1 MRAGIP
7 ALIKKGRIKD
17 MFGVSWWVIWL
28 VIAVIMFIIEAVTTG
43 LATLWFGIG
52 AVVAMIMDL
61 CGASVPAQVIVMA
74 VVSIVCFVLCM
85 IWVRPKLESL
95 RKKNIQRTNAD
106 RLIGREG
113 TVIVPLNG
121 IEGKGQVKIDGQV
134 WSAKADSD
142 IAEGIKVT
150 VKAIEGVKLVVE
162 IAS

>member
-1 MRAGIP
+1 
-7 ALIKKGRIKD
+7 

-52 AVVAMIMDL
+52 ALVAMIMDL

-134 WSAKADSD
+134 WSSKADSD